1 MKINYSIQ
9 NQHFRVLWHVDS
21 AAYHSEY
28 DLLQYIF
35 DHISK
40 CWVFARTVTSE
51 IKIFT
56 NFSCLFPKL
65 WFFFNVRY
73 FELFKYLIFAL
84 GLALVLADCFPL
96 MNSPSAHTSAIL
108 SVFCG
113 AWLLRNDLDPFCFYQ
128 AGKKLSSSLKS
139 RFGMQK
145 MSVVS
150 TTFS

>member
-1 MKINYSIQ
+1 MSPPVSFFCENQLFYSKSTFSGIMACRFCCIPFWIWPSSIYFWPYFQ
-9 NQHFRVLWHVDS
+9 MLGLCSYCNFR
-21 AAYHSEY
+21 Y
-28 DLLQYIF
+28 
-35 DHISK
+35 
-40 CWVFARTVTSE
+40 SE

-73 FELFKYLIFAL
+73 FELYKYLVFAL
-84 GLALVLADCFPL
+84 GFALVLADCFSL

-128 AGKKLSSSLKS
+128 AGKIK
-139 RFGMQK
+139 Q
-145 MSVVS
+145 
-150 TTFS
+150 